1 MSHTPDNAA
10 REAKEKEIEA
20 LLSTFAE
27 GCPSLDPRQTQQL
40 IGTFVTITP
49 PLLPPVVLKLL
60 TISEL
65 GQGGGDTRKPGNI
78 TLNWR
83 KLLELVPDVTLA
95 GAGAAGSPWLIPFAA
110 LYVWMRLWN
119 AASVSLEEED
129 AFIVYSLWIHRN
141 GENKISEEDA
151 FLRTETLAK
160 KAGRPA
166 IKKEAFTKIINKLLS
181 LECVEME
188 KGVIWLREWVR
199 IKY

>member
-1 MSHTPDNAA
+1 MNYTLDNAA

-20 LLSTFAE
+20 ILATLAA
-27 GCPSLDPRQTQQL
+27 GHAVLDPRQTQKL
-40 IGTFVTITP
+40 IGSFVTVTP
-49 PLLPPVVLKLL
+49 PLLPPPVIKRI

-65 GQGGGDTRKPGNI
+65 GRGGGDTRKPGNV

-95 GAGAAGSPWLIPFAA
+95 VAGVAGSPWLIPLAA

-129 AFIVYSLWIHRN
+129 AFVVYSLWLHRN
-141 GENKISEEDA
+141 GENKISEDNA
-151 FLRTETLAK
+151 FLKTETLAHK
-160 KAGRPA
+160 HGFPA
-166 IKKEAFTKIINKLLS
+166 ITKEKFTKIIDKLLS

-188 KGVIWLREWVR
+188 EGIIWLREWVR
-199 IKY
+199 IEY